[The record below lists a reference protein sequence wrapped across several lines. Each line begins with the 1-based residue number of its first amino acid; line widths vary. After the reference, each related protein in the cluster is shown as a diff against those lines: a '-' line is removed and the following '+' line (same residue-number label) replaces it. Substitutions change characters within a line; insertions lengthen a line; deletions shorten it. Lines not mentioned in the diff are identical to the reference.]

1 MGFYFLKQSDK
12 SSLRD
17 KMKKIR
23 NMPVADLIDIG
34 FDRLRRIVN
43 LDLYRYYKWKGRV
56 YVHRKVTFKV
66 SPNTLSL
73 GETGKLNI
81 FPWGKDT
88 VRLTQ
93 FVLHRYSRCIVHD
106 YLYCNS
112 GISIVVAAN
121 GRLEIKEAIMN
132 NNARIYCTTHIE
144 IGEEVLIGDNVS
156 IRDTDNHQIF
166 YEGHEQ
172 EISSPVIIE
181 DHVWIGINSTILKG
195 VRIGKGAI
203 IAAGAVVTKDIPAG
217 CLAGGVPAKVLKH
230 NVSWKF

>member
-23 NMPVADLIDIG
+23 SMPVADLIDIG

-56 YVHRKVTFKV
+56 YVHRKVSFKV

-93 FVLHRYSRCIVHD
+93 FVLHRHSRCIV
-106 YLYCNS
+106 LQFRN
-112 GISIVVAAN
+112 
-121 GRLEIKEAIMN
+121 
-132 NNARIYCTTHIE
+132 
-144 IGEEVLIGDNVS
+144 
-156 IRDTDNHQIF
+156 
-166 YEGHEQ
+166 
-172 EISSPVIIE
+172 
-181 DHVWIGINSTILKG
+181 
-195 VRIGKGAI
+195 
-203 IAAGAVVTKDIPAG
+203 
-217 CLAGGVPAKVLKH
+217 
-230 NVSWKF
+230 